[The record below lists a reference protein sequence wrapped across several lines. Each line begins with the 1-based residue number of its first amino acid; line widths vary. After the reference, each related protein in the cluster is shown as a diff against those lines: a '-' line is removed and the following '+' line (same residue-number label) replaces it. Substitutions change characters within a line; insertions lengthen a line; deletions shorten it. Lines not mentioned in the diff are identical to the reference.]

1 MTQMTEIGKDT
12 VHLQECVKQLQVDGE
27 NVTDMCNGEAAEYSV
42 KPEACSPCRGMK
54 LAPISARGMASSS
67 AKAPRPHSRRLG
79 AQGGSSHSKRTPL
92 TRDKHDKHR
101 PT

>member
-12 VHLQECVKQLQVDGE
+12 VHLQECVKQLQVEGE
-27 NVTDMCNGEAAEYSV
+27 NVADMCNEEAAEYSV

-54 LAPISARGMASSS
+54 LAPISARGMATSWL
-67 AKAPRPHSRRLG
+67 PHSRRLG
-79 AQGGSSHSKRTPL
+79 AQGGSSQSKRTPL
-92 TRDKHDKHR
+92 TRDTHGKHR